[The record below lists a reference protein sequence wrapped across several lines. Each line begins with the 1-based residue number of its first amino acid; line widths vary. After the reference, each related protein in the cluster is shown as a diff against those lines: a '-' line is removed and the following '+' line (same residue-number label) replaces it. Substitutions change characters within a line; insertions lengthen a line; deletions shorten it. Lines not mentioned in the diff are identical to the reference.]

1 MGHLLTV
8 DWPCFR
14 LNCRMCPNIW
24 GIGGFICCQGGEG
37 YQHGND
43 PNLQCG
49 NFVSV
54 GNAPAAPASLSQI
67 LMRLSQGRHKTFL
80 TSHQVGRWPS
90 PRWHAIAR
98 DTQARPKAPSFPQKS
113 PALLPG
119 LTGRTHHIW
128 GPHWHQ
134 NLHDWAA
141 TKHTGLSM
149 AHGSTELSPSPVS
162 SPRGEGCW
170 EKELSTIWP
179 CLEYLTGRKGV
190 PLATSPTISLYPT
203 SPPCCHHAIS
213 LEPGGSP
220 QSRVGNGDTVYQQLH
235 WEAKCHQ
242 QPADLTT
249 TLPAIDMAP
258 RCLHRAQ
265 HTKREGGRERGFYCN
280 FLQSPVHSFN
290 ATVEV
295 PTSSLLCADSFQLCV
310 CLCHT
315 GAPVRY

>member
-8 DWPCFR
+8 DWPRFR

-80 TSHQVGRWPS
+80 TSHRAGRWPS

-98 DTQARPKAPSFPQKS
+98 DTQAKPKAPSFPQKS
-113 PALLPG
+113 PPLLPG
-119 LTGRTHHIW
+119 LMGHTHHIR
-128 GPHWHQ
+128 GPRQPSW
-134 NLHDWAA
+134 
-141 TKHTGLSM
+141 LSCNQ
-149 AHGSTELSPSPVS
+149 AHRTFHGSWQRWIATQSCVQSQGSGLLRKGVQHHLTPSGVPH
-162 SPRGEGCW
+162 RE
-170 EKELSTIWP
+170 E
-179 CLEYLTGRKGV
+179 GV
-190 PLATSPTISLYPT
+190 PLAASPTISLYPT
-203 SPPCCHHAIS
+203 SSPCCHHAIS

-220 QSRVGNGDTVYQQLH
+220 RIRMGNGDTVYQQLH

-242 QPADLTT
+242 QPAALTT
-249 TLPAIDMAP
+249 TLPAIDTAP

-265 HTKREGGRERGFYCN
+265 HTKRGGGRERGFYCN
-280 FLQSPVHSFN
+280 FLQSPVHAFN

-295 PTSSLLCADSFQLCV
+295 PTSSLLCADSFQLCA